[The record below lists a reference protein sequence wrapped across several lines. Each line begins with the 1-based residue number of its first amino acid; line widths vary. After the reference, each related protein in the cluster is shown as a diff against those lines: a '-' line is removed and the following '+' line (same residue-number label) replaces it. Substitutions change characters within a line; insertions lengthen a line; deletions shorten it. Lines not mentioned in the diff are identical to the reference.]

1 MKVVQ
6 RVNKKVLG
14 WATRRGYDA
23 FSLVNTTYERVLL
36 LRCTTPREMR
46 TWGCTE
52 EEPFVI
58 INPDGRWIW
67 SEPDPFKPKYTR
79 KKVNGVW
86 T

>member
-6 RVNKKVLG
+6 RGNKKVLD

-46 TWGCTE
+46 TCGCTE
-52 EEPFVI
+52 DEPFVI
-58 INPDGRWIW
+58 ISPDGRWIW
-67 SEPDPFKPKYTR
+67 SEPDPYKPKYAR